1 MDIIALEEKC
11 LIGLDYQYVGG
22 ANVLVLSPVSP
33 AILGWPQ
40 HAQLATGGTYQQ
52 QAYAFSFS
60 FLWFNSKII
69 FNV

>member
-40 HAQLATGGTYQQ
+40 HAQLATWGTHLTDNNK
-52 QAYAFSFS
+52 FMLILF
-60 FLWFNSKII
+60 FLISLVQF
-69 FNV
+69 